1 MTFNP
6 EVTWMLCKRQLKHYW
21 RSKSRMIG
29 MLGQPLL
36 FLVALGFGF
45 GPIFQE
51 AGRGDYMTFLAPGVI
66 GMSVLFT
73 GMFAGINV
81 IWDRKFGF
89 LKESLVA
96 PVSRT
101 NLLLG
106 RTLGGALVATLQGIL
121 VFILTLF
128 VGFRPDTWLSLIPAI
143 GYMLLTAL
151 LFTALGTAIASHL
164 EDLQS
169 FPLIMNFIIMPLF
182 FLSGALFPVENLPK
196 GFMTI
201 VKLDPMSYA
210 VDGIRRTLTGAGAFS
225 HGTDLAVLI
234 TLTTLILLIGGH
246 LFRKIEF

>member
-1 MTFNP
+1 MNP

-45 GPIFQE
+45 GPVFQE

-73 GMFAGINV
+73 AMFAGINV

-106 RTLGGALVATLQGIL
+106 RTLGGALVATLQGVL

-128 VGFRPDTWLSLIPAI
+128 VGFRPDTWASLIPAI

-151 LFTALGTAIASHL
+151 LFTALGTAIASRL
-164 EDLQS
+164 EDMQA

-182 FLSGALFPVENLPK
+182 FLSGALFPVKNLPQ
-196 GFMTI
+196 GLLTV

-210 VDGIRRTLTGAGAFS
+210 VDGLRHTLTGAGTFGHA
-225 HGTDLAVLI
+225 TNLLVL
-234 TLTTLILLIGGH
+234 TSLTAIILLIGGH
-246 LFRKIEF
+246 FFKKIEF